1 MQTSVRVSRWLI
13 VAICAGALGMF
24 AVAQES
30 TAPAAPT
37 FIYLVRHAEKLETP
51 PQDPALSAAGKKR
64 AQELQAILR
73 GVKLN
78 AVYHTEARRTHDTVI
93 PTAGLHKIAPK
104 MIGAPEIDR
113 LVDTLKI
120 KHSGEIVLVAG
131 HSNTLPKILRGLG
144 VAEAEVPE
152 IREHEYDHLFL
163 VMLNIGDKTLMH
175 HLHYGDRNS
184 R

>member
-1 MQTSVRVSRWLI
+1 MNRRYQWTCWWL
-13 VAICAGALGMF
+13 AAFATTALGMF
-24 AVAQES
+24 AVAQEPA
-30 TAPAAPT
+30 APAAPT
-37 FIYLVRHAEKLETP
+37 FIYLVRHAEKLDIP

-64 AQELQAILR
+64 AQELQAALR

-93 PTAGLHKIAPK
+93 PTAGLHKITPK

-113 LVDTLKI
+113 LVETLKT
-120 KHSGEIVLVAG
+120 KHAGEVVLVAG
-131 HSNTLPKILRGLG
+131 HSNTVPKILRGLG

-163 VMLNIGDKTLMH
+163 VMLNVGERTLMH

-184 R
+184 P

>member
-1 MQTSVRVSRWLI
+1 MNARVRAVRWFF
-13 VAICAGALGMF
+13 VAFAAITLGVFAGA
-24 AVAQES
+24 QEPT
-30 TAPAAPT
+30 TAPAPT
-37 FIYLVRHAEKLETP
+37 FIYLVRHAEKLDTP
-51 PQDPALSAAGKKR
+51 PQDPALSAAGKRR

-113 LVDTLKI
+113 LVETLKT
-120 KHSGEIVLVAG
+120 KHAGEVVLVAG
-131 HSNTLPKILRGLG
+131 HSNTVPKILRGLG

-163 VMLNIGDKTLMH
+163 VMLNVQGETIMH
-175 HLHYGDRNS
+175 HLHYGARNS
-184 R
+184 P